1 MALEA
6 GQLFLAHT
14 RMLQAQNVSH
24 HLIAEPAQ
32 KALDCSRLVSPASE
46 HSERVEV
53 GALITLMGT
62 WTLAGDALDQALER
76 LQELRGGPAG
86 GEIRVVNLA
95 LSVLGKMLGV
105 CIEMPYFEAKANNE
119 HPSTPEQCEG
129 LRTTLRLG
137 YELLKGDSDPHTNIG
152 AACIGRWRVCL

>member
-1 MALEA
+1 MFLEA

-14 RMLQAQNVSH
+14 RTLQAQNGRH
-24 HLIAEPAQ
+24 DHIAGGAQ
-32 KALDCSRLVSPASE
+32 KALDCARLADASE

-53 GALITLMGT
+53 GALLTLMST
-62 WTLAGDALDQALER
+62 WTLAGEALDQALER
-76 LQELRGGPAG
+76 LQELRGGPSG

-95 LSVLGKMLGV
+95 QSVLGKVLG
-105 CIEMPYFEAKANNE
+105 IALTWNFLEAKADGS
-119 HPSTPEQCEG
+119 HPSTPEECEA

-137 YELLKGDSDPHTNIG
+137 CELLEGDSDPHTNIG